1 VWRKTVDLSD
11 EAIVEE
17 FRQTGDSTQFKS
29 LVRRYQNRIYNAAL
43 RILGNQDEAEEVTQD
58 TFLKVHQGISGF
70 RKEASFSSW
79 IFRIAHNLCVDVVR
93 TKQRR
98 TGVKVVS
105 FDPQST
111 QNEEDSLDP
120 ALSLSQIADPLPS
133 PAQKVDLEEQQLVI
147 ERTLQELPESQ
158 RTVVVLHDIE
168 GFQYQEIADIV
179 GTSVGTVRSRLHYGR
194 LKMRELLAP
203 YFDNYGVQTA
213 SR

>member
-1 VWRKTVDLSD
+1 MDLSD

-17 FRQTGDSTQFKS
+17 FRQTGDSAKFKS
-29 LVRRYQNRIYNAAL
+29 LVRRYQNRIYNAAF
-43 RILGNQDEAEEVTQD
+43 RILGSPDEAEEVTQD
-58 TFLKVHQGISGF
+58 TFLKVHQGLSGF
-70 RKEASFSSW
+70 RKEASFASW
-79 IFRIAHNLCVDVVR
+79 IFRIAHNLCVDIVR

-111 QNEEDSLDP
+111 QNEDDP
-120 ALSLSQIADPLPS
+120 QDQNSALSQIADPLPS
-133 PAQKVDLEEQQLVI
+133 PAQKVDLEEQQVFI
-147 ERTLQELPESQ
+147 EKSLMELPESQ

-194 LKMRELLAP
+194 IKLREILAP
-203 YFDNYGVQTA
+203 YFDNQGVQAA

>member
-1 VWRKTVDLSD
+1 VDLSD

-17 FRQTGDSTQFKS
+17 FRQTGDSAKFKS
-29 LVRRYQNRIYNAAL
+29 LVRRYQNRIYNAAF
-43 RILGNQDEAEEVTQD
+43 RILGSPDEAEEVTQD
-58 TFLKVHQGISGF
+58 TFLKVHQGLSGF
-70 RKEASFSSW
+70 RKEASFASW
-79 IFRIAHNLCVDVVR
+79 IFRIAHNLCVDIVR

-111 QNEEDSLDP
+111 QNEDDP
-120 ALSLSQIADPLPS
+120 QDQNSALSQIADPLPS
-133 PAQKVDLEEQQLVI
+133 PAQKVDLEEQQVFI
-147 ERTLQELPESQ
+147 EKSLMELPESQ

-194 LKMRELLAP
+194 IKLREILAP
-203 YFDNYGVQTA
+203 YFDNQGVQAA